1 MADQDPNVE
10 AALEGLDQGKRETL
24 RRLIAGSAFAGPV
37 VVSFAMQGISI
48 RPAHARPGSSSNFT
62 LNPSDIRLKKD
73 VARIGTHP
81 AGFGIYRFKYLWSET
96 PYVGVIAQEVLERVP
111 SAVAVGPGNFLAVDY
126 SALGMTMRCEA
137 EPTH

>member
-48 RPAHARPGSSSNFT
+48 RPAHAAPGSSSNVT
-62 LNPSDIRLKKD
+62 ITSDIRLKKE

-111 SAVAVGPGNFLAVDY
+111 SAVAVGPGDFLAVDY
-126 SALGMTMRCEA
+126 SALGMAMQCEA
-137 EPTH
+137 EFTP